1 MYEYQARNSICF
13 LLGKKAKCCGN
24 IQLSKPKVKNMQE
37 LFEYEVGGRK
47 FVLDAKKAKEAFD
60 AKRVI
65 LGLNSPE
72 FNVMPLKYKWAYEI
86 YRDMEANHWLPQE
99 VPMYDDI
106 KQ

>member
-1 MYEYQARNSICF
+1 M
-13 LLGKKAKCCGN
+13 KD
-24 IQLSKPKVKNMQE
+24 

-47 FVLDAKKAKEAFD
+47 FVLDAKKAKEAFE

-65 LGLNSPE
+65 NGRNSPE

-106 KQ
+106 KQWNDDKHVKRSRKKYHPRRYWLFLLC